1 MIAVAHFHLP
11 ISDRESLPWLSI
23 SFVIFSFI
31 SWILF
36 ISTTISLPNLPSL
49 FPRNRIIYA
58 SISFYSLL
66 LLLFFH
72 KYVHHCSCWVH
83 PLDCCNF
90 IFHWLQYCEQIIL
103 VDTRWSG
110 VDDARYHCT
119 SKYGI
124 TLGKQMTPV
133 ESNSTFDWIMLP
145 LISILNGRMIQ
156 STREAWN

>member
-1 MIAVAHFHLP
+1 MIALAHFHLS
-11 ISDRESLPWLSI
+11 IQDRESLPSLSLLL
-23 SFVIFSFI
+23 VILSFI

-66 LLLFFH
+66 SLLFFH
-72 KYVHHCSCWVH
+72 KYVHHCSCSVH